1 MDVAKAQAGTY
12 CGGRPVRLCRRLW
25 STFGV
30 CYVVVLIFLI
40 KCHVKF
46 AIRYILKNM
55 RSAPHPYSE
64 VLLYCSRLHTYV
76 LYYYHGSRDSPPKPP
91 AYKPTSKQ
99 ASKARR
105 LACLGKMKRACS
117 SAWVGE
123 SSAWVRPEEQSMVR
137 NGPVYTA
144 NGLPTVNAYTAFST
158 HAHSLPMLNSSHAHS
173 LTTLTLLPTLTLRLY
188 HVSTGESGDTS
199 VILYPRSVSTHG
211 QSLPTSVSTH
221 VSL

>member
-1 MDVAKAQAGTY
+1 MLRKHKQVLTWRKASKAMQKTLEHFWGL
-12 CGGRPVRLCRRLW
+12 LC
-25 STFGV
+25 SCFN
-30 CYVVVLIFLI
+30 FLI

-91 AYKPTSKQ
+91 ALPSQQ
-99 ASKARR
+99 ASKQVRPRR

-123 SSAWVRPEEQSMVR
+123 SSAWVRPESR
-137 NGPVYTA
+137 A
-144 NGLPTVNAYTAFST
+144 C
-158 HAHSLPMLNSSHAHS
+158 
-173 LTTLTLLPTLTLRLY
+173 
-188 HVSTGESGDTS
+188 
-199 VILYPRSVSTHG
+199 
-211 QSLPTSVSTH
+211 
-221 VSL
+221 